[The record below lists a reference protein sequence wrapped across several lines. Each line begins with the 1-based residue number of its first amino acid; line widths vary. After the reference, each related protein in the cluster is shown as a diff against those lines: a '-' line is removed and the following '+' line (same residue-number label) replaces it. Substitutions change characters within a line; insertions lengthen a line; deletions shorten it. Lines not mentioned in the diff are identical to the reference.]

1 MEWPSL
7 HRRDPVGRHLPLR
20 HLVILQPIHPQ
31 FLVDVVLGHLIPVLK
46 TNQAMY
52 IPQSRYSL
60 LPAAC
65 QWFIQ
70 LILVCIVIREHIPS
84 HNYFT
89 NWLISQSIV
98 GIYQNFLVIVIS
110 NLLTDDLTSRWICSS
125 QPLTSSAQSCSR
137 TSCLSLITTTL
148 SLSFSLYLFSLN
160 IGVWAQDIW
169 FIYRALSY
177 DR

>member
-20 HLVILQPIHPQ
+20 HLVLLQPIHPQ

-65 QWFIQ
+65 Q
-70 LILVCIVIREHIPS
+70 
-84 HNYFT
+84 
-89 NWLISQSIV
+89 
-98 GIYQNFLVIVIS
+98 
-110 NLLTDDLTSRWICSS
+110 
-125 QPLTSSAQSCSR
+125 
-137 TSCLSLITTTL
+137 
-148 SLSFSLYLFSLN
+148 
-160 IGVWAQDIW
+160 
-169 FIYRALSY
+169 
-177 DR
+177 